1 VEKAGEFLKM
11 LYALLAG
18 SLSLVLEVSLQ
29 HFWIGTQ
36 SRFRVTQAQKSY
48 GVGIDTEIKAAT
60 PAMGGLVFI
69 GMALLFFSADCLL
82 TDRGGESALFWAL
95 PAACGGVG
103 FLDDWLKFRRGSSEG
118 LASLQKLAAQ
128 FLAVSLWTVWFF
140 WRNEFSLCLWPGFSC
155 PPPAAVPLTVLAVVG
170 MVNAVNV
177 TDGLDGLAGGAFMI
191 SLGVLGYILPL
202 SRSGPLLSAFA
213 VLFGM
218 TGGFLFH
225 NVRPARTFMGDAG
238 SHFLG
243 GALAAL
249 CVQGGAAAALLPA
262 GFLFGIELLS
272 SAVQIAAIR
281 GFGRKV
287 FRMAPLHHHFQRLG
301 WDETAVTSRFLIFHA
316 LGAAFLAAL
325 FAEFLPGPP
334 PGP

>member
-1 VEKAGEFLKM
+1 VEKAGGFLM
-11 LYALLAG
+11 RYALFAGMLAFA
-18 SLSLVLEVSLQ
+18 LETLLQ
-29 HFWIGTQ
+29 HVWIGLQ
-36 SRFRVTQAQKSY
+36 NRFRVTQAQKSY

-60 PAMGGLVFI
+60 PAMGGVVFI
-69 GMALLFFSADCLL
+69 VLAFLFLSADCLL
-82 TDRGGESALFWAL
+82 TNRGGESALFWAL
-95 PAACGGVG
+95 PLACSGVG

-128 FLAVSLWTVWFF
+128 FLAASLWAVWFF
-140 WRNEFSLCLWPGFSC
+140 SRNGFSLSLWPDFFYPC
-155 PPPAAVPLTVLAVVG
+155 PPWVSVPLTVLAVVG

-202 SRSGPLLSAFA
+202 PRSGFLLPAFA
-213 VLFGM
+213 ALFG
-218 TGGFLFH
+218 TAGGFLFH

-238 SHFLG
+238 SHFFG

-249 CVQGGAAAALLPA
+249 CLQGGAAAALIPA

-287 FRMAPLHHHFQRLG
+287 FKMAPLHHHFQRLG
-301 WDETAVTSRFLIFHA
+301 WDETAVTARFLVFHA
-316 LGAAFLAAL
+316 LGAAFLAAAL
-325 FAEFLPGPP
+325 APGP
-334 PGP
+334 